1 MSFQNCTD
9 FLLFSRKEKSATQI
23 SSKLLIFSVDQLGLE
38 ICRALRDPLT
48 ERKKPRDLQIMS
60 RKYRFS
66 WYSMICNYI
75 DIQRFI
81 FLWFSQNL
89 IKTPLTEIKCLRIV
103 YAKIWQDSTRP
114 LVSRFHFVRLMQTH
128 FTSMKCQIGI
138 SKCVQSRPSFFIMSQ
153 TTQISE
159 TAMLFLM

>member
-1 MSFQNCTD
+1 M
-9 FLLFSRKEKSATQI
+9 FSRKEKSATQI

-89 IKTPLTEIKCLRIV
+89 IKTPLTEIVCLRIV
-103 YAKIWQDSTRP
+103 YAEIWHDSTRP

-159 TAMLFLM
+159 TVMLFLM